1 MRISGIRY
9 FLSKHLYSKYSE
21 AWKGTTHVC
30 SLSLFSQED
39 KDGKPWPCPEQ
50 QVFYL
55 EQINSGEKSKIFLF
69 YKDVVKNFQKML
81 GQINSG
87 K

>member
-1 MRISGIRY
+1 MRRSGIRY

-50 QVFYL
+50 QGFYL
-55 EQINSGEKSKIFLF
+55 EQINSEKKAKFFCFTRMWLKTSRKCWD
-69 YKDVVKNFQKML
+69 K
-81 GQINSG
+81 
-87 K
+87 